1 MPAPWQPRIGEQATH
16 DREQD
21 GERDARRVPTS
32 YDEEHGWVASLRLKP
47 HDGNP
52 FTGEKGF
59 MEFPVPND
67 QPALELE
74 KSDVEMTAESLWFH
88 GGLQKCEHKVPNP
101 YATDSLIASTF
112 AERHLVTVF
121 VVANRVSPTSPIRGP
136 AQFPTQ
142 NVMEEWKMNHSA
154 MP

>member
-1 MPAPWQPRIGEQATH
+1 MRYLK
-16 DREQD
+16 
-21 GERDARRVPTS
+21 DASRRT
-32 YDEEHGWVASLRLKP
+32 